1 MFTSQASKIS
11 KDYIVPR
18 TPAQATATA
27 EGRPPARI
35 RIEQPLPRI
44 DCGRYPPKRCEGDFV
59 EISADVFRDGHDLV
73 RAVVRWRGPGKRRW
87 QERPMRPVDAHV
99 DGVRWVGGFVVEHV
113 GRWEW
118 TIEAWS
124 DAFATWREE
133 LRRKLAFGQHDLSS
147 ELSEGVLM
155 LRDAAVRARGE
166 DRRMIDQARQL
177 LEDPDVPEAAKHDA
191 ALGQELLAAVERHPD
206 RSSSTT
212 LGHRLMLD
220 VDRALARFGAWYEL
234 FPRSWGGFAG
244 VLEQLPRFAELGFD
258 VLYLTPIHP
267 IGETYR
273 KGRDGALVAGAGD
286 PGSPWA
292 IGGRDGGHEAVDS
305 DLGTVEEFEALVAAA
320 QRHGLEIAL
329 DLAIHCSA
337 DHPWLHA
344 HPEWFVQRPDG
355 TLKYAENP
363 PKKYQDIYNLDFDCA
378 DWRALWEALR
388 KLVLLWVA
396 RGVRI
401 FRVDNPHTKPL
412 AFWEWLI
419 AEVRRRHPDVIFL
432 SEAFTRR
439 AVMRELAK
447 LGFDQSYTYFT
458 WKSSRA
464 ELTEYVGE
472 LAFGEEREYL
482 RPNLFVNTPDIL
494 SAYLQHGGRPAFEAR
509 LVLAATL
516 SPSYGIYSGF
526 ESCENVPLH
535 EGSEEYLHSEKYEL
549 KQRHL
554 DGPLLPLV
562 KRLNRIRR
570 ENEALHELSN
580 IMFMDT
586 ANDALFAYAKRTGEN
601 LIITVV
607 NIDFRS
613 GQEGLLVLPPD
624 LGLPPRFDVL
634 DLLDDTT
641 YAWRTRENYVR
652 LEPGR
657 RVAHVM
663 RVQWP

>member
-1 MFTSQASKIS
+1 MV

-18 TPAQATATA
+18 TPPRTPPRALAAG
-27 EGRPPARI
+27 ERPPSRI

-59 EISADVFRDGHDLV
+59 EVSADVFRDGHDVV
-73 RAVVRWRGPGKRRW
+73 RAVVYWRGPGKRRW
-87 QERPMRPVDAHV
+87 QEAPMQPIDAHL
-99 DGVRWVGGFVVEHV
+99 DGVRWAGGFAVEHV

-133 LRRKLAFGQHDLSS
+133 LGRKLAFGQHSLPS
-147 ELSEGVLM
+147 ELAEGVVL
-155 LRDAAVRARGE
+155 LRDAAGRARGE
-166 DRRMIDQARQL
+166 DRRVIGQALAL
-177 LEDPDVPEAAKHDA
+177 LEDPHAPEAAKHDT
-191 ALGQELLAAVERHPD
+191 ALGQELLGALERHPD
-206 RSSSTT
+206 RSRSTV
-212 LGHRLMLD
+212 LERPLVLD
-220 VDRALARFGAWYEL
+220 VDRVRARFGAWYEL
-234 FPRSWGGFAG
+234 FPRSWGGFDG
-244 VLEQLPRFAELGFD
+244 IREQLPRFAELGFD

-267 IGETYR
+267 IGETAR

-292 IGGRDGGHEAVDS
+292 IGGKGGGHDAIDPQ
-305 DLGTVEEFEALVAAA
+305 LGTVEEFEGLVATA
-320 QRHGLEIAL
+320 QEHGVEIAL

-337 DHPWLHA
+337 DHPWLRA
-344 HPEWFVQRPDG
+344 HPEWFMQRPDG

-378 DWRALWEALR
+378 DWRGLWEALR

-419 AEVRRRHPDVIFL
+419 VDVRRRHPDVIFL

-458 WKSSRA
+458 WKNSGA
-464 ELTEYVGE
+464 ELTEYVSE

-482 RPNLFVNTPDIL
+482 RPNFFVNTPDIL
-494 SAYLQHGGRPAFEAR
+494 TAYLQHGGRPAFEAR
-509 LVLAATL
+509 LVLAATI
-516 SPSYGIYSGF
+516 SPAYGIYSGF
-526 ESCENVPLH
+526 EHCENVAPH

-549 KQRHL
+549 KQRRL
-554 DGPLLPLV
+554 DGPLLPLAE
-562 KRLNRIRR
+562 RLNSIRR
-570 ENEALHELSN
+570 DNRALHELAN
-580 IMFMDT
+580 ITFLDT
-586 ANDALFAYAKRTGEN
+586 ANDALIAYFKRTGDN
-601 LIITVV
+601 AIITVV

-613 GQEGLLVLPPD
+613 DQEGLVIISPG
-624 LGLPPRFDVL
+624 LGLPPGFDVV
-634 DLLDDTT
+634 DLLDATG
-641 YAWRTRENYVR
+641 YAWRTGENYVR
-652 LEPGR
+652 LEPGT

-663 RVQWP
+663 HVQQP